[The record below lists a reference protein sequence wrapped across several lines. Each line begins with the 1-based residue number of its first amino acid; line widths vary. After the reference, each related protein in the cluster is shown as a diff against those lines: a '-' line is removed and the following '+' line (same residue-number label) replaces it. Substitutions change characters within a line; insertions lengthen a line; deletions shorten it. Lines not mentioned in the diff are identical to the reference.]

1 MPTSLT
7 LSFDPQV
14 EVTCATDHE
23 RALDH
28 LRAVQQLRRDVSAH
42 YAELRAPV
50 LATTR
55 ALTRAE
61 REHLDPLRQVEDAI
75 EAAILGYETRT
86 TTETQAAIAASLA
99 DPSRPAPEVPPLV
112 REGAHTRTT
121 YLAEV
126 QDKRALV
133 RGIVEGTVPLD
144 AVEPKMPV
152 LNALARASRN
162 EFRLPGC
169 TLATQTRVIT
179 RAE

>member
-55 ALTRAE
+55 AL
-61 REHLDPLRQVEDAI
+61 
-75 EAAILGYETRT
+75 
-86 TTETQAAIAASLA
+86 
-99 DPSRPAPEVPPLV
+99 
-112 REGAHTRTT
+112 AHR
-121 YLAEV
+121 
-126 QDKRALV
+126 
-133 RGIVEGTVPLD
+133 
-144 AVEPKMPV
+144 PV
-152 LNALARASRN
+152 LD
-162 EFRLPGC
+162 
-169 TLATQTRVIT
+169 RVLKLT
-179 RAE
+179 NMNSTVHSV